1 MRWNLGM
8 SPSCPHGHES
18 RRRRDRE
25 IYFDL
30 IVSIPKVHHIIRLA
44 LAIIMNISD
53 QHISIYV
60 KHVRFHGVSRCHRR
74 RRSIAG
80 IARALVSRR
89 YTCTVATRT
98 RTRANSSP
106 HHSERDETER
116 YHLNFNESCG
126 CKCRSYS
133 FRLHSCATSISTDA
147 TVHVY
152 TRVHTRTHTHKRDT
166 RGTRVTM
173 SEHAPSSLVYI
184 RPCKI
189 LSSFAPHSSSLH
201 LVYPCKEREGERKRE
216 ETNVGESSSLLSLP
230 LFLPL
235 SEHIHARVFV
245 GERHKSVPQ
254 LYQDP
259 QKEIISNRFY
269 GETAFPLCTHQVSK
283 PRRRSR
289 AFPFSLPPPPTPR
302 HSSIPTLPPVVA
314 VSN

>member
-1 MRWNLGM
+1 MGGMDACWNSGM

-53 QHISIYV
+53 RHISIYV

-74 RRSIAG
+74 RRGIAG

-98 RTRANSSP
+98 RTRTRANPSP

-133 FRLHSCATSISTDA
+133 F
-147 TVHVY
+147 
-152 TRVHTRTHTHKRDT
+152 
-166 RGTRVTM
+166 G
-173 SEHAPSSLVYI
+173 YI
-184 RPCKI
+184 R
-189 LSSFAPHSSSLH
+189 ALH
-201 LVYPCKEREGERKRE
+201 L
-216 ETNVGESSSLLSLP
+216 
-230 LFLPL
+230 
-235 SEHIHARVFV
+235 
-245 GERHKSVPQ
+245 
-254 LYQDP
+254 
-259 QKEIISNRFY
+259 
-269 GETAFPLCTHQVSK
+269 
-283 PRRRSR
+283 
-289 AFPFSLPPPPTPR
+289 
-302 HSSIPTLPPVVA
+302 
-314 VSN
+314 